1 MFVTRIKSPRC
12 QKCEE
17 TMSLRIVE
25 PERPGFDLRTFQCPK
40 CFVSE
45 TLVVSIS
52 GEADISEADISIAPS
67 RVVPATPPPRSP

>member
-12 QKCEE
+12 QNCEE

-25 PERPGFDLRTFQCPK
+25 PERPGFDLRTFECPK

-45 TLVVSIS
+45 TLVVPIS
-52 GEADISEADISIAPS
+52 GEADISIARSPVS
-67 RVVPATPPPRSP
+67 PATPPPRSP

>member
-52 GEADISEADISIAPS
+52 GEADISIAPS
-67 RVVPATPPPRSP
+67 REAPATPPPRSP